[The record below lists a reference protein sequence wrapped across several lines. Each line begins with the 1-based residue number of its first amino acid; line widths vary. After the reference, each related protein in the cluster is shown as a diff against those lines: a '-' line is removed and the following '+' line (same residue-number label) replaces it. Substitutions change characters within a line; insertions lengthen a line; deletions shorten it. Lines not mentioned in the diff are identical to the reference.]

1 MTRTFR
7 IGRRVVQA
15 ALLLAAL
22 PCAADPS
29 AREILERMER
39 NINGYA
45 DQAMD
50 VTMTVFDVD
59 GGRKSYDFTVIQKGD
74 TKRMVRFTS
83 AELKGMATLIESRDR
98 VYVYLPGF
106 KKVRRVAASNMNQSF
121 AGSDMTSDD
130 MATPSWT
137 ALWDAAIDHEDA
149 TSWTLKCTPKP
160 GADAP
165 YAQALVQVE
174 KARYLQLGI
183 VFQNESGIPVKT
195 WENRDVVDFHGIPRA
210 SLVEIRDPRTNHKT
224 WLQIKDLRVNQGLRD
239 ALFTVRE
246 LEWGS

>member
-1 MTRTFR
+1 MTRNFQ

-29 AREILERMER
+29 ARDILERMEQ

-50 VTMTVFDVD
+50 VTMTVVDVD
-59 GGRKSYDFTVIQKGD
+59 GAKKSYDFTVIQKGD
-74 TKRMVRFTS
+74 TRRMVRFTS
-83 AELKGMATLIESRDR
+83 GELKGMATLIEGRDR

-130 MATPSWT
+130 MSTPSWT
-137 ALWDAAIDHEDA
+137 ALYDAAIDREDA
-149 TSWTLKCTPKP
+149 TSWTLRCTPKP
-160 GADAP
+160 GAQAP
-165 YAQALVQVE
+165 YAMALLHIE

-183 VFQNESGIPVKT
+183 EYRDASGTPVKI
-195 WENRDVVDFHGIPRA
+195 WENRDVVDFHGVPRA
-210 SLVEIRDPRTNHKT
+210 SLVEIRDPRTNHRT
-224 WLQIKDLRVNQGLRD
+224 QLHILDLRVNQGLRD